1 MNVEIKPIIQ
11 VEKKKKKKKLVAN
24 LLSIEVNA
32 GYKSS
37 SNPEMEIPLNKLCFF
52 F

>member
-11 VEKKKKKKKLVAN
+11 VEKKKKLVAN

-32 GYKSS
+32 DCKSS
-37 SNPEMEIPLNKLCFF
+37 SNPEMEVPLNKLCFF